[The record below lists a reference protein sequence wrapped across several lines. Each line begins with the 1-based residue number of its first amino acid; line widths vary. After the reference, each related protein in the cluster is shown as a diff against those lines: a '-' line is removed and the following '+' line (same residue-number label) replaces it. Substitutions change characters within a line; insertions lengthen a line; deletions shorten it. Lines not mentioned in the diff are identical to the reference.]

1 MARIE
6 GVEAREAGWFV
17 RLVYAIVRRKFHRVM
32 LPVKIM
38 AHHPRLLRAMGEM
51 EQGQGAAHS
60 VDAGLKAL
68 ASLKTAMLIGC
79 PF

>member
-6 GVEAREAGWFV
+6 GVKPERAGWFV
-17 RLVYAIVRRKFHRVM
+17 RFVYWMTRRKVGRLVV
-32 LPVKIM
+32 PVTIT

-51 EQGQGAAHS
+51 EQGQAAARS

-68 ASLKTAMLIGC
+68 AEVKTGMLIGC